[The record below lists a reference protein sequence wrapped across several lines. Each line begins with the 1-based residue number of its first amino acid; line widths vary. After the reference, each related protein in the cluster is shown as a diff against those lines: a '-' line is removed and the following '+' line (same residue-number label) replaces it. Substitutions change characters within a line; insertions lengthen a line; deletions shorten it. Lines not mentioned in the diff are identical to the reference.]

1 MCLVPLFLHDQRL
14 SCGKC
19 PECLKAL
26 RSDWIYRCEKESEVH
41 RFNYFFTLTF
51 NEDHLP
57 PDEQGV
63 WDCFTRFRKAYF
75 AARGSFPYFVSMER
89 GDLHGRLHLHL
100 LMYSDKPVPKD
111 LVRHLWPNGFI
122 KRGRISPK
130 RIRYACS
137 YMFNPDML
145 NKVKMYRSSNNF
157 GGVPLV
163 PFRIRKT
170 KFGLKAVPL
179 PRYYCKKFH
188 ACGVFARKYYD
199 SLYHDTDFD
208 SVYFACRERFNKLRG
223 SFGQKKERLSYEQ
236 FLARF
241 IEARVRKYNTFKDP
255 RDLIAFPGPDHVMA
269 LSKTYRE
276 LLARVKPFFAFYGVR
291 ASSNL
296 WRYLTIDCSMS
307 LRGAQNKNS
316 EWRFRHKKPPNF
328 VFRDSF
334 NKKQLTILP

>member
-1 MCLVPLFLHDQRL
+1 MCLVPLFLRDQRL

-26 RSDWIYRCEKESEVH
+26 RSDWIYRCEREAELH

-57 PDEQGV
+57 PDEKGV
-63 WDCFTRFRKAYF
+63 WDCFTRFRKAYWSE
-75 AARGSFPYFVSMER
+75 RGSFPYFVSLER

-111 LVRHLWPNGFI
+111 LVRHLWSYGFI
-122 KRGRISPK
+122 KRSSITPK
-130 RIRYACS
+130 RIRYAAS
-137 YMFNPDML
+137 YMFAPDMF

-163 PFRIRKT
+163 PFRIRKER
-170 KFGLKAVPL
+170 GRCVAVPL
-179 PRYYCKKFH
+179 PRYYCKKFFN
-188 ACGVFARKYYD
+188 CGVFARKYYD
-199 SLYHDTDFD
+199 ELYHNNDFD
-208 SVYFACRERFNKLRG
+208 SVYLLCRERFNKLRVK
-223 SFGQKKERLSYEQ
+223 FGDSKHRVSYED

-241 IEARVRKYNTFKDP
+241 IESRIRKYKTFKDA
-255 RDLIAFPGPDHVMA
+255 RDLIAFPGPDHVVA

-276 LLARVKPFFAFYGVR
+276 LLARVKPFFRFYGVR

-316 EWRFRHKKPPNF
+316 EWCFMHKKPPNY

-334 NKKQLTILP
+334 LKKQLTIWP

>member
-1 MCLVPLFLHDQRL
+1 MCLVPLFLRGQRL

-19 PECLKAL
+19 SECLKAL
-26 RSDWIYRCEKESEVH
+26 RSDWIYRCEKESELH

-57 PDEQGV
+57 ANEDGV
-63 WDCFTRFRKAYF
+63 WDCFTRFRKAYWSE
-75 AARGSFPYFVSMER
+75 RGRFPYFVSLER

-111 LVRHLWPNGFI
+111 LVRHLWSYGFI

-137 YMFNPDML
+137 YMFNPDMF
-145 NKVKMYRSSNNF
+145 NKVKMYRSSNCF

-163 PFRIRKT
+163 PFRIRRT

-179 PRYYCKKFH
+179 PRYYCKKFP
-188 ACGVFARKYYD
+188 ACGAFAKKYYD
-199 SLYHDTDFD
+199 NLYHESDFD
-208 SVYFACRERFNKLRG
+208 SVYLACRERFNKLRVP
-223 SFGQKKERLSYEQ
+223 FGQKKERCSYED

-241 IEARVRKYNTFKDP
+241 IESRVRRYKTFKDP
-255 RDLIAFPGPDHVMA
+255 RDLIAFPGPDHYYG
-269 LSKTYRE
+269 LNKTYRE
-276 LLARVKPFFAFYGVR
+276 LLARVKPFFAFYGAR
-291 ASSNL
+291 ASGNL
-296 WRYLTIDCSMS
+296 WRYLTIDCLMS

-316 EWRFRHKKPPNF
+316 IDRFKRKKPPNYIYY
-328 VFRDSF
+328 RDF
-334 NKKQLTILP
+334 YNFQLTMLP